1 MFDMPACFISKAL
14 IKGGYKNMIYNKYN
28 NDYKKILLNI
38 DTTCHD
44 FIKKQANMHDI
55 SITLLINKIL
65 KLYVKNCKDKI
76 KNLQ

>member
-1 MFDMPACFISKAL
+1 
-14 IKGGYKNMIYNKYN
+14 MIYNKYN
-28 NDYKKILLNI
+28 NNYKKILLSI
-38 DTTCHD
+38 DMPCHD

-55 SITLLINKIL
+55 STTYLINKIL

>member
-1 MFDMPACFISKAL
+1 
-14 IKGGYKNMIYNKYN
+14 MIYNKYN